1 MSSRRCG
8 PPDHL
13 PSPQAGVNRSGPA
26 ADAER
31 LARKKTRWYGGTP
44 SHVAAQF
51 DFQIPPPTMTDQ
63 RR

>member
-1 MSSRRCG
+1 MSSPRCG

-13 PSPQAGVNRSGPA
+13 PSPQAGVNRSGLA

-31 LARKKTRWYGGTP
+31 LREKTRWYGGTP
-44 SHVAAQF
+44 SRAAAQF